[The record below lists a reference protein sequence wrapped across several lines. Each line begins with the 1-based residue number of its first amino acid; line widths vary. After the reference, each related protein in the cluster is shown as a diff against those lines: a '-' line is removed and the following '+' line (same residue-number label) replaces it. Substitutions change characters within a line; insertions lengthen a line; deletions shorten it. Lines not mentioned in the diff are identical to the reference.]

1 MTWITTIDETTAEGE
16 LARIYREIEKGRGKI
31 SNIMRSQSLAPGAM
45 KAHMDL
51 YMELLFARGGLSRAE
66 RELIAVVVSVEN
78 GCAYCT
84 EHHAEA
90 LAAWWRDRERVARFR
105 EDPET
110 AGLSEREAALARF
123 ARTLTREPSASGRTG
138 VEALRAVGLE
148 CEEILQATLITGYFN
163 FVNRIAEGLGVEAP
177 PGEIGGYRY

>member
-1 MTWITTIDETTAEGE
+1 MTWITTVHEKDAEGE
-16 LARIYREIEKGRGKI
+16 LAHIYREIEEGRGKV
-31 SNIMRSQSLAPGAM
+31 SNIMRCQSLAPRAM

-90 LAAWWRDRERVARFR
+90 LAAWWRDPKRVARLR
-105 EDPET
+105 EDPDT
-110 AGLSEREAALARF
+110 AGLTEREAALTRF
-123 ARTLTREPSASGRTG
+123 ARILTREPSESGLEG

-177 PGEIGGYRY
+177 PDEIGGYRY